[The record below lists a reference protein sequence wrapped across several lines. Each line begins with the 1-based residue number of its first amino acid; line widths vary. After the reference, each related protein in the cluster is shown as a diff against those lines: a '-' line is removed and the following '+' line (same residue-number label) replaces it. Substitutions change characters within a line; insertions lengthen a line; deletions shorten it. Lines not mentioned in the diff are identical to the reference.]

1 MIVHVYDT
9 EPENTSKIMALM
21 QENQEYV
28 RPLYS
33 YIRKSYD
40 ELHSETTNAR
50 PSIFLPYRYGELPT
64 EFTKEICPGLE
75 FDANGLPKMSPD
87 GNPFGGNEDCRIM

>member
-1 MIVHVYDT
+1 MIVRAYDT
-9 EPENTSKIMALM
+9 EPDNTSKIMALM

-28 RPLYS
+28 SPSYS
-33 YIRKSYD
+33 NIRCRYI
-40 ELHSETTNAR
+40 ELCSKTTNAR
-50 PSIFLPYRYGELPT
+50 PPIFSYRYGELPT

-87 GNPFGGNEDCRIM
+87 GNPFGGDEECRIM